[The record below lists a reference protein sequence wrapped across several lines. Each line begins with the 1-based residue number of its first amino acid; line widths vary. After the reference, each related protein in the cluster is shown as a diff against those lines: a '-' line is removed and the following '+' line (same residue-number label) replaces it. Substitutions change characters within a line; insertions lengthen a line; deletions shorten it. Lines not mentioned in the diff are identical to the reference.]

1 MNPLAPTLARQ
12 CGVISRR
19 QAEAAG
25 LAPHDVRRLI
35 RRRDLTPLFPG
46 VYVDHTGDPT
56 WVQRAW
62 AGVLFCAA
70 YDSRRRRGDPRDD
83 DIGAAL
89 CGASALRAADGPGRG
104 EDGGPIFVAV
114 ARDRRVLAPTGIT
127 LVRTFGLKDRVLW
140 NVGPPRMRYDEAA
153 LDVALA
159 TAGELDAIG
168 AVARAVQS
176 RHTSAVRM
184 QEALA
189 RRARAPRRDFLQSVL
204 ADVARGTCSVLE
216 HAYVTRVERPHGLPT
231 GQLQVRVASASGI
244 VYRDVAVGE
253 QQGGQ
258 ALVELD
264 GRLFHDTAEQ
274 RDRDFE
280 RDLDAAVGGRGTVR
294 LTWGQVV
301 DRPCRTAAKLSA
313 VFERVGLPGGRPCGR
328 GCGWSEAAA

>member
-1 MNPLAPTLARQ
+1 MEPIAPNLARQ

-19 QAEAAG
+19 QVEAAG
-25 LAPHDVRRLI
+25 LAPHDLRRLL

-46 VYVDHTGDPT
+46 VYVDHTGTPT

-70 YDSRRRRGDPRDD
+70 HDSRRRLGGPRDD
-83 DIGAAL
+83 DLGAAL
-89 CGASALRAADGPGRG
+89 CGPSAVRAADGPGRG
-104 EDGGPIFVAV
+104 DDAGPIWVAV

-127 LVRTFGLKDRVLW
+127 VVRTFGMQDRVLW
-140 NVGPPRMRYDEAA
+140 NLGPPRMRYEEAA
-153 LDVALA
+153 LDVALE
-159 TAGELDAIG
+159 TADELDAIG

-189 RRARAPRRDFLQSVL
+189 RRARAPRRAFLQAVL
-204 ADVARGTCSVLE
+204 ADVARGSCSVLE
-216 HAYVTRVERPHGLPT
+216 QAYVTRVERPHGLPE
-231 GQLQVRVASASGI
+231 GALQVRVASASGVI
-244 VYRDVAVGE
+244 YRDVAVGE
-253 QQGGQ
+253 Q

-280 RDLDAAVGGRGTVR
+280 RDLDAAVAGQGTVR

-301 DRPCRTAAKLSA
+301 DRPCSTAAKLSL
-313 VFERVGLPGGRPCGR
+313 VFERVGLPGGRPCGSR
-328 GCGWSEAAA
+328 CGWPEAAA